1 MKALKNLML
10 VAVVVGTM
18 TVMGTRS
25 FAGPLLPNF
34 PSDWSVTPWVAG
46 QSKLVSPFN
55 PTGDYINVDWI
66 VFWDAS
72 GVWGYPGSFVYL
84 YQIEN
89 TQGSSNVRA
98 FTVYYDAN
106 SQEFGIAEGN
116 LDEDATPLWKGHY
129 WDGSKNFSNLD
140 TETEPSGGPIG
151 TLDDYDAG
159 KVPGG
164 ISFLSEM
171 VPDPTKKPTVKGIP
185 KGNQSLVYYIIDP
198 RPPTYGTATAHD
210 AANWWGQVT
219 FMGVTFGDPVP
230 VPSPEPATVFL
241 MLGAIGTLVWRRR
254 KN

>member
-1 MKALKNLML
+1 MKALRNLML

-18 TVMGTRS
+18 TVMGARS

-89 TQGSSNVRA
+89 TQGSSGVRA
-98 FTVYYDAN
+98 FTVRYGGAQSSD
-106 SQEFGIAEGN
+106 EIGIKDGDLDTDN
-116 LDEDATPLWKGHY
+116 LPSWKGHN
-129 WDGSKNFSNLD
+129 SSNFPNLLG
-140 TETEPSGGPIG
+140 ETEPGGAPLGTATLNYNASVVVGGVSWTNNLSGGI
-151 TLDDYDAG
+151 TRTN
-159 KVPGG
+159 
-164 ISFLSEM
+164 E
-171 VPDPTKKPTVKGIP
+171 
-185 KGNQSLVYYIIDP
+185 SLVFYIIDP

-210 AANWWGQVT
+210 TANWWGKVT
-219 FMGVTFGDPVP
+219 FGATTYGDPVP